1 MFGFELGR
9 RLRCLAW
16 RRVVLEVKRYGV
28 GRLSAGRGQQLRQ
41 ARLAG
46 LRSRARLVGR
56 QVNFHRLVCDN
67 AGRALQPHQSEE
79 VQGHVAHVTQPGC
92 VRDWVKGAGGEIE
105 IALADENVARV
116 LPIVRG
122 GVNLFDTACV
132 CAVSGAATC
141 RFHCKCVPG
150 AVPDYVFH

>member
-1 MFGFELGR
+1 MFGFGFELWR
-9 RLRCLAW
+9 RLAW
-16 RRVVLEVKRYGV
+16 RCVVNDATRRSL
-28 GRLSAGRGQQLRQ
+28 GRLSAGRSKELRQ

-46 LRSRARLVGR
+46 HRNRAMLVGR

-67 AGRALQPHQSEE
+67 TGRALQPHLSEE
-79 VQGHVAHVTQPGC
+79 VQGHVTHVTQPGS
-92 VRDWVKGAGGEIE
+92 VRDWVTGAGGEIE

-132 CAVSGAATC
+132 CAVSGAASC